1 MTADD
6 SKASRLDQATEVI
19 RLEAAALDLLTQRL
33 REGGIDG
40 FDAVVEAALAC
51 EGQLV
56 VTGMGKAGLVGSKI
70 SATLAS
76 TGTPSFFLH
85 PGEALHGD
93 LGRLREGDILLAL
106 SNSGETEEVNATVP
120 AARRLGVQ
128 VFAMTGRPDSTLG
141 RLADAVL
148 DIGRVEEACPM
159 RLAPTAST
167 TAMLVLGDALAMV
180 VLAERGFERS
190 DYARFHPAGALG
202 RRLMTVEEV
211 MRKGAELPVVAA
223 GVSVLDVLRATSE
236 TPGRPGAALVVGVDG
251 TLAGIFTDGD
261 LRRLIDQSG
270 GAALSEPVDQHMAR
284 DPKALQPGQLAEE
297 AMRLLGEFRIDQAP
311 VLDEDGRPVGLVD
324 VQDLLDLGL

>member
-1 MTADD
+1 MTAGD

-56 VTGMGKAGLVGSKI
+56 ITGMGKAGLVGSKI

-93 LGRLREGDILLAL
+93 LGRLRKGDILLAL

-128 VFAMTGRPDSTLG
+128 VFAMTGRPD
-141 RLADAVL
+141 
-148 DIGRVEEACPM
+148 
-159 RLAPTAST
+159 
-167 TAMLVLGDALAMV
+167 
-180 VLAERGFERS
+180 
-190 DYARFHPAGALG
+190 
-202 RRLMTVEEV
+202 
-211 MRKGAELPVVAA
+211 
-223 GVSVLDVLRATSE
+223 
-236 TPGRPGAALVVGVDG
+236 
-251 TLAGIFTDGD
+251 
-261 LRRLIDQSG
+261 
-270 GAALSEPVDQHMAR
+270 
-284 DPKALQPGQLAEE
+284 
-297 AMRLLGEFRIDQAP
+297 
-311 VLDEDGRPVGLVD
+311 
-324 VQDLLDLGL
+324 